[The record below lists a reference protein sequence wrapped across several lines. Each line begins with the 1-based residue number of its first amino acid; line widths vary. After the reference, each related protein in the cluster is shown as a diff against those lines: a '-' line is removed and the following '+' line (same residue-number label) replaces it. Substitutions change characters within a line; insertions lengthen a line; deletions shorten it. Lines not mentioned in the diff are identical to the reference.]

1 MTEIKKGTADAV
13 AQLFWQN
20 WRNDYTKYDKN
31 LADPLLRNRERILQL
46 QYNLDNRKRNIV

>member
-20 WRNDYTKYDKN
+20 WRNDYTTYDDKN
-31 LADPLLRNRERILQL
+31 LADPPLRNRERILQL
-46 QYNLDNRKRNIV
+46 

>member
-1 MTEIKKGTADAV
+1 MTQIKKGTADVV

-31 LADPLLRNRERILQL
+31 LADPLLRNRARILPL